1 MGITIP
7 VYLNFVSFIRSFF
20 QNFFQSRIM
29 KNLKTS
35 VFSAIVILI
44 ISFGGEAESK
54 PMKPA
59 QEGEI
64 LLKEGMEIDR
74 RIKRD
79 AQALSEEGTSLDQ
92 ATEEGK
98 SLDNAKDENLLEYKQ
113 DDCPWHCCGEICP
126 FYCYPFYCGM

>member
-1 MGITIP
+1 MGTIP

-79 AQALSEEGTSLDQ
+79 AQALSEEG
-92 ATEEGK
+92 K
-98 SLDNAKDENLLEYKQ
+98 SLDNAKDENLLEYKE
-113 DDCPWHCCGEICP
+113 DKSDCPWPRC
-126 FYCYPFYCGM
+126 YCSY